1 MTTEPKFIPEEAVEV
16 TLDGNASFRMRM
28 IDCVGY
34 IVPSSLGYVEG
45 DQPRMVKT
53 PWYEEEIP
61 FNMAA
66 EIGTRRVIT
75 EHSTIGLVVTT
86 DGSISDIPREE
97 YREAEERVIRE
108 LQEIHKPFVVLL
120 NCMDPQSEQAQKVR
134 QEMEEEYG
142 VPVLALSCLDL
153 GREDI
158 VRVLTEVLYQFP
170 VPGDCGADAPVD
182 SLTARGPLAAPEPF
196 RQRHRGSQG
205 HHPYPGRCRLCPAA
219 L

>member
-1 MTTEPKFIPEEAVEV
+1 M
-16 TLDGNASFRMRM
+16 
-28 IDCVGY
+28 
-34 IVPSSLGYVEG
+34 
-45 DQPRMVKT
+45 
-53 PWYEEEIP
+53 
-61 FNMAA
+61 
-66 EIGTRRVIT
+66 
-75 EHSTIGLVVTT
+75 
-86 DGSISDIPREE
+86 
-97 YREAEERVIRE
+97 IRE

-170 VPGDCGADAPVD
+170 VREIAVQMPRWIL
-182 SLTARGPLAAPEPF
+182 SLPAGPLAAPEPL